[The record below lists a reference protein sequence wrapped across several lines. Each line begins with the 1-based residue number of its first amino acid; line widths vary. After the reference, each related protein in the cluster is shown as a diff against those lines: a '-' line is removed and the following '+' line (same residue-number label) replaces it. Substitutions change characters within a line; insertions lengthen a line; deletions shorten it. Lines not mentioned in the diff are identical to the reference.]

1 MFVELGTEIVRLA
14 SKFGE
19 LRTVIFGILMYFN
32 LSKKYPFDLSK
43 MIFGPNGLIKLLSG
57 LKQVKKETQEIL
69 GLPAP
74 QTKLGLPAPETG
86 LVPTGPT
93 SLTPTSPS
101 PSSLVTT
108 SQMSDE
114 DNTNFF
120 SNMINNARMA
130 SQNIWQLFMNMINKL
145 RTAASN
151 IFTSAFDTIKTKVG
165 NFTNQ
170 IKKTYYKVTNQ
181 AFMTDESGKVHKAE
195 VLDSR
200 MSVYEG
206 AEAKTASRVSQM
218 WENHMGRLRDS
229 IGRVKQDVSTVWEHH
244 NERVAQSVKYA
255 SAQFNKLKTSASNT
269 FGKISTV
276 TSSVAN
282 GIKTAYGKAAD
293 FVKTQ
298 ASSIRSAFVKATSK
312 TTSPDVVSKTEPTSL
327 AIGDGTQSAQ
337 QEYGKIGSTAS
348 KVAAEVSRIW
358 KQHIVNLKGSFATVK
373 NDITTIWQH
382 HKIRVAD
389 SVTHAKSQFSGM
401 TSGISA
407 QFSKIKSGASNIF
420 GSFAKFAQGASTK
433 VKTIFG
439 KMTTPIVDKFNKMS
453 NGIKSAF
460 NKIKTSA
467 SDTAKATASAFKS
480 KLGYDD
486 NNIGAPSW
494 LSAGSS
500 LTAGDLAIPEN
511 AAEEI
516 DKINLAMQ
524 QGEVALNNQ
533 MSAYGGTNKA
543 LQAYIASLN
552 GGKAS
557 MAGFKAFCDAQNI
570 SLKTTGTS
578 ALIAQVGVMALQTA
592 LSLGLSLVIQLLIQ
606 GLSKLGQWLKDLAN
620 PTEKLKE
627 ELSNLKS
634 ELSDIKSEL
643 DSVNTELETT
653 QDRMAE
659 LLAMD
664 SLSFT
669 EQEELKNLQKQND
682 ELERQVYLL
691 EQRQKRKQ
699 KETEDSFDELIHGV
713 KNNRTV
719 SVMGAGSITESQDLS
734 SRMSLYQQYVKEE
747 ESVRDELVK
756 AEQSGDKKAIKKA
769 ENKLK
774 KAEEKTKKKRE
785 YIDGKIEEYTDAAD
799 GIDYDLAD
807 DETKEYL
814 DYIYN
819 LEDKFNIIIG
829 EDKAKEI
836 GIKRI
841 FNKEEFS
848 DEAEQI
854 NEYIE
859 ALKAGDTSAKTSIGN
874 IINSNE
880 ELKDALKEVGLDSKD
895 AISYFTDLSS
905 NEASDTIDGKIE
917 DINIASKKFEEL
929 VNDTGKLKDIFKDD
943 GKVDQT
949 KLSEMFVGTSDEMRK
964 DITSILE
971 GAYDEIQDG
980 TVKID
985 DLLTKFGLRTTEQ
998 FLRVQNGI
1006 ISNQNKEWFPG
1017 LEDEIS
1023 GIIDTFSELAAA
1035 VGSTVDAMD
1044 TLDQARK
1051 EEAHSGSVSIETL
1064 AKLMEYTDDYSKIV
1078 SIDETGAIHLAKDAQ
1093 NILIQEKINAIKTN
1107 AQAAVQEAELT
1118 YQNALAAESSVG
1130 LADVIAGSTIPQFDE
1145 LAGAIAYAGS
1155 ILGDLEAAM
1164 SDGWGGTTFSLSSS
1178 MSKAESA
1185 YSSKISGRQ
1194 SVRTQATSD
1203 AEEALRKA
1211 KDNLKIAEGLT
1222 VGNIESRYS
1231 SSVADGSSKTNAEE
1245 EALDK
1250 YQKEM
1255 DYWENRI
1262 AANQARYE
1270 QIQSEIDLLEKQG
1283 KRAGEGYY
1291 KEQIKLENERLKLL
1305 EAQKAEAQKFLGTF
1319 AEGSDEWWEI
1329 AGQLN
1334 DIEGEID
1341 SVTASIQDLNDAMD
1355 QIHWDIFDETHER
1368 FGNLTNQLQTIRD
1381 LLSADEDSFFND
1393 EGEWTETGVAVLGTY
1408 IQELEMY
1415 ENALK
1420 MVQDEIKNLD
1430 IYDFDSEQEYYDKKQ
1445 ELIEQEQDY
1454 VKAVSDSQQSVVD
1467 MYESQI
1473 DAVEEYTSELVDAYN
1488 EYIDVVKESLDAE
1501 RD

>member
-1 MFVELGTEIVRLA
+1 MVEEAGLETDGMAETTSQLQAKLKALTDGKVDIMIDANNFKNTTQILREMAKEWENLTDVEQAASLELLGGKRQANTLAAILNNFDIVEDAIKASEGSAGSALAENEKVLDSIEGKIQRFTNSTELFWSNLLDSDVIKMFVDLGRIIVETA

-32 LSKKYPFDLSK
+32 LSKKYPFDLAK
-43 MIFGPNGLIKLLSG
+43 LIFGPNGISKLLSG
-57 LKQVKKETQEIL
+57 LKRVKKETKELLGLPAPKPLGLSAPQERL

-74 QTKLGLPAPETG
+74 QTG
-86 LVPTGPT
+86 LVPYGPT
-93 SLTPTSPS
+93 ELTATSSGVLS
-101 PSSLVTT
+101 PIDQIAEESK
-108 SQMSDE
+108 
-114 DNTNFF
+114 TNFF
-120 SNMINNARMA
+120 ANMINNARMA

-145 RTAASN
+145 KTAASN
-151 IFTSAFDTIKTKVG
+151 IFTGAFDTIKTKVG

-170 IKKTYYKVTNQ
+170 IKKTYYKATNQ

-195 VLDSR
+195 VLDHR

-206 AEAKTASRVSQM
+206 GSDDIKTASKVSQM
-218 WENHMGRLRDS
+218 WQNHMTRLRDS
-229 IGRVKQDVSTVWEHH
+229 IGRVKQDISTVWEHH
-244 NERVAQSVKYA
+244 NERVTQSVKYT
-255 SAQFNKLKTSASNT
+255 SAQFNKLKTSVGNT

-276 TSSVAN
+276 TSNVAN
-282 GIKTAYGKAAD
+282 GIKNAYSKAAG

-298 ASSIRSAFVKATSK
+298 ALSIRSAFVKATSK
-312 TTSPDVVSKTEPTSL
+312 TALPDVVGETESTSL
-327 AIGDGTQSAQ
+327 AIGSGSQSAQ
-337 QEYGKIGSTAS
+337 QEYSKIGSTAS
-348 KVAAEVSRIW
+348 RVAAEVSRIW

-373 NDITTIWQH
+373 NDISTIWQH

-389 SVTHAKSQFSGM
+389 SVAHTKSQFSRM

-407 QFSKIKSGASNIF
+407 QFDKIKGFTSKTF
-420 GSFAKFAQGASTK
+420 GWIPNLAKAASTK
-433 VKTIFG
+433 VKGFFG
-439 KMTTPIVDKFNKMS
+439 WATTNTTKLFNKMS
-453 NGIKSAF
+453 NGVKSAF

-467 SDTAKATASAFKS
+467 NETAKATAAAFKS

-486 NNIGAPSW
+486 VNTGAPSW

-500 LTAGDLAIPEN
+500 LTATDLVIPEN
-511 AAEEI
+511 VAEEI
-516 DKINLAMQ
+516 DKINLAIE

-557 MAGFKAFCDAQNI
+557 MAGFKVFCDAQNI
-570 SLKTTGTS
+570 SLKATSVS
-578 ALIAQVGVMALQTA
+578 ALMAKAGIMALQTA

-606 GLSKLGQWLKDLAN
+606 GLMKLGQWLKDLAN

-627 ELSNLKS
+627 ELSDLKS

-643 DSVNTELETT
+643 DSVNAELETT

-691 EQRQKRKQ
+691 EQREKRKQ
-699 KETEDSFDELIHGV
+699 KEVENSFDELMDTAFNGETEWV
-713 KNNRTV
+713 GTNAYVNQTDMLRLQ
-719 SVMGAGSITESQDLS
+719 MGKYRKAL
-734 SRMSLYQQYVKEE
+734 RKEE
-747 ESVRDELVK
+747 STKADLVL
-756 AEQSGDKKAIKKA
+756 AEQSGDEKKIAKAEKKVKKA
-769 ENKLK
+769 EKNTQ
-774 KAEEKTKKKRE
+774 KARE
-785 YIDGKIEEYTDAAD
+785 YIDEKIEEYTDAAD

-807 DETKEYL
+807 SETKEYL

-819 LEDKFNIIIG
+819 LEDELSIASGDN
-829 EDKAKEI
+829 KAKEMAI
-836 GIKRI
+836 TRI
-841 FNKEEFS
+841 FNKEEFA
-848 DEAEQI
+848 DESEQI
-854 NEYIE
+854 NEYVE
-859 ALKAGDTSAKTSIGN
+859 ALKAGDVSAKTSIEG
-874 IINSNE
+874 IISNNK
-880 ELKDALKEVGLDSKD
+880 ELKDALKAVGLNSKD

-905 NEASDTIDGKIE
+905 NEASDTIEGKIH

-929 VNDTGKLKDIFKDD
+929 VNDTSKLKDIFKDN
-943 GKVDQT
+943 GKVNQT
-949 KLSEMFVGTSDEMRK
+949 KLSEMFVGTSDEIRE

-971 GAYDEIQDG
+971 GAYDDIEAG
-980 TVKID
+980 TVKIE

-998 FLRVQNGI
+998 FLQVQNSI
-1006 ISNQNKEWFPG
+1006 LSNQNKEWFPG

-1035 VGSTVDAMD
+1035 VGNTVDAMD

-1051 EEAHSGSVSIETL
+1051 EEEHSGSVSIETL

-1130 LADVIAGSTIPQFDE
+1130 LANVIAGSTIPQFDE

-1164 SDGWGGTTFSLSSS
+1164 SDGWGGTTFSLSKSTK
-1178 MSKAESA
+1178 KAESA
-1185 YSSKISGRQ
+1185 YSSKVSSRQ
-1194 SVRTQATSD
+1194 SVRTEATSD
-1203 AEEALRKA
+1203 AEEALRIA
-1211 KDNLKIAEGLT
+1211 KDNLKIANGLT

-1245 EALDK
+1245 DASDK
-1250 YQKEM
+1250 FQKAM

-1262 AANQARYE
+1262 GANQSRYE
-1270 QIQSEIDLLEKQG
+1270 QIQNEIDLLEKQG

-1291 KEQIKLENERLKLL
+1291 QEQIKLENERLKLL
-1305 EAQKAEAQKFLGTF
+1305 EAQKAEAKKFLGTF
-1319 AEGSDEWWEI
+1319 KEGSDEWF
-1329 AGQLN
+1329 Q
-1334 DIEGEID
+1334 
-1341 SVTASIQDLNDAMD
+1341 
-1355 QIHWDIFDETHER
+1355 
-1368 FGNLTNQLQTIRD
+1368 
-1381 LLSADEDSFFND
+1381 
-1393 EGEWTETGVAVLGTY
+1393 
-1408 IQELEMY
+1408 
-1415 ENALK
+1415 
-1420 MVQDEIKNLD
+1420 
-1430 IYDFDSEQEYYDKKQ
+1430 
-1445 ELIEQEQDY
+1445 
-1454 VKAVSDSQQSVVD
+1454 
-1467 MYESQI
+1467 
-1473 DAVEEYTSELVDAYN
+1473 
-1488 EYIDVVKESLDAE
+1488 
-1501 RD
+1501 